1 MMSDRLEERLYL
13 SVPHMSEASL
23 RYVQEA
29 FATNWLTTMGPNLV
43 ALEEAASELVGCSTV
58 GISSG
63 TAGLHLA
70 LRLVGV
76 EAGDEVVTPSLSF
89 AASANPI
96 CYQGATPVFMD
107 SDEAT
112 WNLDPNLLERFLKK
126 RAEVNRLPKA
136 VMVVHLF
143 GQPAAMDEVLEICQS
158 YELPVIED
166 AAESLGARYHGRHPG
181 TLGDVGIFSFNGNK
195 MITGT
200 TGGML
205 VTAREGWAE
214 KAKKWSQQALD
225 ADPEGV
231 KNYVHSELGYNY
243 RMSNVIAGIV
253 RGQFEVLGDRVAA
266 RRAVF
271 DRYVAAFAD
280 LPGWEPQPEAEG
292 CLHSRWLSCFTVDEA
307 AFGMSAYDVI
317 RFLETKNVESR
328 PVWRPMHLQPLYES
342 FEMIG
347 GEVAETL
354 NRTGICL
361 PSSSSLTEEEQ
372 NVVIELVKLAG
383 RRGS

>member
-43 ALEEAASELVGCSTV
+43 ALEEAASALVGCPV
-58 GISSG
+58 VAISAG
-63 TAGLHLA
+63 TAGLHLG

-143 GQPAAMDEVLEICQS
+143 GQPAAMDEILEICGR

-166 AAESLGARYHGRHPG
+166 AAESLGARYKGRHPG
-181 TLGDVGIFSFNGNK
+181 TLGDVGVFSFNGNK

-205 VTAREGWAE
+205 VTAQEGWAV

-225 ADPEGV
+225 PDPDGV

-253 RGQFEVLGDRVAA
+253 RGQFEVLEDRVAA

-271 DRYVAAFAD
+271 DRYVDAFAD
-280 LPGWEPQPEAEG
+280 VAGLSPQPEAAG
-292 CLHSRWLSCFTVDEA
+292 CRHSRWLSCFTVDEA
-307 AFGMSAYDVI
+307 TFGIGSYDLI

-328 PVWRPMHLQPLYES
+328 PVWRPMHLQPLYEGC
-342 FEMIG
+342 EMVG

-361 PSSSSLTEEEQ
+361 PSSSSLTEEQQ
-372 NVVIELVKLAG
+372 NVVIELVKSAG

>member
-1 MMSDRLEERLYL
+1 
-13 SVPHMSEASL
+13 MSEASL
-23 RYVQEA
+23 RYVEEA
-29 FATNWLTTMGPNLV
+29 FATNWLSTVGPNLV
-43 ALEEAASELVGCSTV
+43 ALEEAAGALVGCSTV

-63 TAGLHLA
+63 TAGLHLG

-96 CYQGATPVFMD
+96 RYEGAVPVFMD
-107 SDEAT
+107 SDRET
-112 WNLDPNLLERFLKK
+112 WNLDPNLLADFLKK

-143 GQPAAMDEVLEICQS
+143 GQPAAMHEILEICQS
-158 YELPVIED
+158 YALPVIED
-166 AAESLGARYHGRHPG
+166 AAESLGSRYHGKHPG
-181 TLGDVGIFSFNGNK
+181 TLGDVGVFSFNGNK

-200 TGGML
+200 TGGVL
-205 VTAREGWAE
+205 VSKSAGWTE

-225 ADPEGV
+225 PDPEGV

-243 RMSNVIAGIV
+243 RMSNVVAGIV
-253 RGQFEVLGDRVAA
+253 RGQFEVLEDRVAA

-271 DRYVAAFAD
+271 DRYVDAFAD
-280 LPGWEPQPEAEG
+280 VPGLTSQPEAEG
-292 CLHSRWLSCFTVDEA
+292 CLHSRWLSCFIVDEA
-307 AFGMSAYDVI
+307 AFGMSAYDLI

-328 PVWRPMHLQPLYES
+328 PVWRPMHLQPLYAKC
-342 FEMIG
+342 EMIG

-372 NVVIELVKLAG
+372 NVVIELVKSVG